1 MIKEYY
7 TRDTDILIQ
16 IFLDNTAI
24 SLNYWNL
31 ADVATCNVSGGI
43 WETEAKQLLL
53 WAHSIWGLADDHYKT
68 IPEDTDLLPENFVN
82 SLPNYSG

>member
-43 WETEAKQLLL
+43 WETEAKKLLL
-53 WAHSIWGLADDHYKT
+53 
-68 IPEDTDLLPENFVN
+68 
-82 SLPNYSG
+82 